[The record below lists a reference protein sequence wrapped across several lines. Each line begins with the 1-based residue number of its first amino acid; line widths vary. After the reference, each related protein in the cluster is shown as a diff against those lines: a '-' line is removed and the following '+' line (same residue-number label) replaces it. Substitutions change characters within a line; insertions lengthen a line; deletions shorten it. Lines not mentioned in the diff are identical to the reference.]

1 MDKIKVVFHIDTE
14 NISTFEL
21 MLTNIIN
28 LMKDIGNENLEIIV
42 IANGT
47 AVKSFVKESN
57 MKYSTQLEEL
67 HKKLEE
73 LHKKNVKFYICNN
86 SLNVNKINK
95 DHLFEFC
102 EIVPA
107 GITKLIELQRNNYI
121 YIKP

>member
-21 MLTNIIN
+21 MLANIIN
-28 LMKDIGNENLEIIV
+28 LMKDIGSENLDIIV
-42 IANGT
+42 LANGT
-47 AVKSFVKESN
+47 AVKNFVKESN

-67 HKKLEE
+67 HR
-73 LHKKNVKFYICNN
+73 KNVKFYVCNN
-86 SLNVNKINK
+86 SLNLHKINK

-102 EIVPA
+102 EVIPA

>member
-67 HKKLEE
+67 HKK
-73 LHKKNVKFYICNN
+73 NVKFYICDN
-86 SLNVNKINK
+86 SLNVNKINE